1 MIQSLSLDSVQLIMI
16 KQIIGKSIKKT
27 LNYFGKDVISNGV
40 FPYKNKSI
48 DAITV
53 VEKLFK
59 EFLHDDFISEN
70 PKRNELLADLMGVDT
85 MEGLYI
91 CYYLNKSLKIEGDLC
106 EFGVAQGRTTTL
118 MANEIMDTNK
128 KMFLFD
134 SFEGL
139 PAPTEEDELIDD
151 IFELGSMNAYTG
163 KMSCPRVLVE
173 SQLLRLGFPEER
185 IEIIPGMFN
194 DSLKNANHL
203 PKKVSFAFVDFD
215 FYLPII
221 QALEFLHPRMS
232 QGANIVIDDYKFF
245 SSGVEKAVKE
255 FQDKYEN
262 QYELIIPKL
271 PAKNF
276 AMLVRK

>member
-1 MIQSLSLDSVQLIMI
+1 MI
-16 KQIIGKSIKKT
+16 KQILGQSIKKP
-27 LNYFGKDVISNGV
+27 LNFLGKDVISSGV
-40 FPYKNKSI
+40 YHYKNKSI

-59 EFLHDDFISEN
+59 EFLHADFDNEN
-70 PKRNELLADLMGVDT
+70 PMRQELLADLMGVDT

-91 CYYLNKSLKIEGDLC
+91 CYYLNKSLSVEGDLC

-118 MANEIMDTNK
+118 MANEIMNTDK
-128 KMFLFD
+128 KMYLFD

-139 PAPTEEDELIDD
+139 PAPTKEDELIDD
-151 IFELGSMNAYTG
+151 IFELGSINAYTG
-163 KMSCPRVLVE
+163 KMSCPRKLVE
-173 SQLLRLGFPEER
+173 AQLANLGFPENR

-194 DSLKNANHL
+194 DSLKNA
-203 PKKVSFAFVDFD
+203 KKIPEKVAFAFVDFD

-221 QALEFLHPRMS
+221 QALEFLHPRVS
-232 QGANIVIDDYKFF
+232 TGSNIVIDDYKYF

-255 FQDKYEN
+255 FQDKYLN
-262 QYELIIPKL
+262 QYELVIPKT